1 MRLGARM
8 VCGRLLGWRRG
19 KVGPVGLCV
28 CMGGPWFEW
37 MLGGSEGR
45 EVGERHGLLGGL
57 YGYSVEGVIGMGVLG
72 IVDCWRMLMRSR
84 YDTVTGL
91 TG

>member
-1 MRLGARM
+1 
-8 VCGRLLGWRRG
+8 LGWRRG
-19 KVGPVGLCV
+19 KVGPVGFGMGPEAVFVCV
-28 CMGGPWFEW
+28 HGRT
-37 MLGGSEGR
+37 LVRVDAGGSEGR